1 MADGT
6 EQQGGNGIDIDT
18 AVMSDIEQGEETP
31 QRTHSWSR
39 LSMFQ
44 TCPQQYKLSYIDKL
58 KGEVNPL
65 TIVGRVCH
73 DAIGRYNNHCIKN
86 KLTSDFE
93 KWKEFAWQAI
103 EKSNLPPEL
112 NQEIFMLME
121 QYAQTHEVDLDSVVG
136 AEEKMALNKKGDL
149 VDWLA
154 PDVWMRVILD
164 YLQISGNVAKITD
177 YKTTWA
183 MKSDPFQ
190 LMIYAW
196 AVKKVYPHVT
206 DFQIEIDYIRHE
218 FQATEYFEEDDM
230 ADIERAIL
238 AKTNA
243 IENEVKFEPSVGIA
257 CSYCPVW
264 YACPAMKTMGEQRR
278 FVLPKTEAEAVTIA
292 LELEKT
298 TRLSTEAKKVLKEY
312 CDTKGDLVAGGRIYG
327 FSVSSKYEFEIAE
340 MIMTLNSMGINFL
353 EYLVVDH
360 RKFKALLQDARV
372 AKIVKSIGTK
382 KVSAT
387 FTSKKAGA
395 KEESE

>member
-1 MADGT
+1 MSEENSGQEDS
-6 EQQGGNGIDIDT
+6 GIEVDAGVIP
-18 AVMSDIEQGEETP
+18 DIEKGELQP
-31 QRTHSWSR
+31 SRTHSWSR

-44 TCPQQYKLSYIDKL
+44 NCPQQWKLMYMDKK

-65 TIVGRVCH
+65 TNVGRVCH

-86 KLTSDFE
+86 KLTSDFD

-103 EKSNLPPEL
+103 ENSDLPPEY
-112 NQEIFMLME
+112 NNEIFKLME
-121 QYAQTHEVDLDSVVG
+121 QYAQTHEVDLESVVG
-136 AEEKMALNKKGDL
+136 AEEKFAINKNREQ

-154 PDVWMRVILD
+154 PDVWLRIVID

-196 AVKKVYPHVT
+196 AIKQIYPHVT

-218 FQATEYFEEDDM
+218 FQVCQTFTEEDL

-238 AKTNA
+238 AKINRVEA
-243 IENEVKFEPSVGIA
+243 EERFEPNIGVQ

-264 YACPAMKTMGEQRR
+264 YACPAMSDTTIRR
-278 FVLPKTEAEAVTIA
+278 FQLPKSYIEASGLA
-292 LELEKT
+292 LELEKYS
-298 TRLSTEAKKVLKEY
+298 RMAGEIKKVLKEY
-312 CDTKGDLVAGGRIYG
+312 CDNAGELTAGGRVYR
-327 FSVSSKYEFEIAE
+327 FNVSNKYEFEISE
-340 MIMTLNSMGINFL
+340 MIMALNEMGIDFL
-353 EYLVVDH
+353 EYLVVDY
-360 RKFKALLQDARV
+360 RKFKALMRDERV
-372 AKIVKSIGTK
+372 ATVVKRMGTK
-382 KVSAT
+382 KVSLT
-387 FTSKKAGA
+387 FTSKKADA